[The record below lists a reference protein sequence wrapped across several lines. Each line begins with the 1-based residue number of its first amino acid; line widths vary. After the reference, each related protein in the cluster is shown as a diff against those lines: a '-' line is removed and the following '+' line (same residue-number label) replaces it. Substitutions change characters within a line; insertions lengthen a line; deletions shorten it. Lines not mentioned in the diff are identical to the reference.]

1 VTDPIVRW
9 AGGKRA
15 LLPTLTSL
23 LPADY
28 RTRRHIEPFAG
39 GAALFFALQ
48 PESAVLMD
56 ANRELIETY
65 AYVKLDLR
73 EVRGLLRM
81 HGEWHDRAY
90 YYRVR
95 DSFNHLAPIAQ
106 HGYWR
111 AAAFLYLNRT
121 CFNGLYRVN
130 RKGEFNVPFGKRKFE
145 IDEDNLYAA
154 SVALQRARL
163 AACDFE
169 RVIDFARPD
178 DFVYF
183 DPPYDGTFGGYTK
196 AGFTIEDQSRLAGVF
211 VQLHMRGCKVMLS
224 NANTPLI
231 RELYS
236 AYNVTDVTAPRRIR
250 PDAERQATEVVVR
263 NYAV

>member
-1 VTDPIVRW
+1 MTDPIVRW

-28 RTRRHIEPFAG
+28 RTRRHVEPFAG
-39 GAALFFALQ
+39 GAALFFALE

-56 ANRELIETY
+56 ANRELINTY
-65 AYVKLDLR
+65 SAVRDDVTDVIDALWLHWRPSREGAEYYY
-73 EVRGLLRM
+73 EVRELFNGCNYG
-81 HGEWHDRAY
+81 GED
-90 YYRVR
+90 
-95 DSFNHLAPIAQ
+95 
-106 HGYWR
+106 R

-130 RKGEFNVPFGKRKFE
+130 RMGEFNVPFGKRKFE
-145 IDEDNLYAA
+145 VDEDNLRAA
-154 SVALQRARL
+154 SSLLFNARL

-169 RVIDFARPD
+169 RVLDFARPG
-178 DFVYF
+178 DFVYL
-183 DPPYDGTFGGYTK
+183 DPPYDGAFGSYTK
-196 AGFTIEDQSRLAGVF
+196 AGFTIEDQSRLARVF
-211 VQLHMRGCKVMLS
+211 VHLDMRGCKVMLS

-236 AYNVTDVTAPRRIR
+236 AYDVTEVTAPRRIR
-250 PDAERQATEVVVR
+250 PDAERQATEVVVK